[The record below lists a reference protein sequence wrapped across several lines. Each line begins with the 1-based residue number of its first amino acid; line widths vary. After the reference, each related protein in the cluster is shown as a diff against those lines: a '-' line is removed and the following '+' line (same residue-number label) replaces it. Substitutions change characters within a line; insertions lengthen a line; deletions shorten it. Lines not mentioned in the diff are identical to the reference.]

1 MVKSRGDRKRRTVVR
16 GGRHTTYAPP
26 SQLALATVVSDFG
39 FLTRT
44 STASEC
50 PSRLATKGLANIRS
64 IFAAFKARVLS
75 LARANGCSSGSR
87 FLEVGVG
94 SPGRIGR
101 CVDGSC
107 CSTEIFCPR
116 VGSHSM
122 RGRQVICRRSRWAYH
137 HDRCNG

>member
-1 MVKSRGDRKRRTVVR
+1 MSSQFKMSTVIQGWSSLRDGRSKR
-16 GGRHTTYAPP
+16 GGKGIHDVYTPP
-26 SQLALATVVSDFG
+26 FQLALATVVNDFG

-44 STASEC
+44 STESEC

-75 LARANGCSSGSR
+75 RARANGCINGFR

-101 CVDGSC
+101 
-107 CSTEIFCPR
+107 
-116 VGSHSM
+116 
-122 RGRQVICRRSRWAYH
+122 
-137 HDRCNG
+137 

>member
-1 MVKSRGDRKRRTVVR
+1 MVKTQGQNGGEGTKR
-16 GGRHTTYAPP
+16 TYTPP
-26 SQLALATVVSDFG
+26 FQLALATVVNDFG

-75 LARANGCSSGSR
+75 RARANGCINGSR
-87 FLEVGVG
+87 FLDVGVG

-101 CVDGSC
+101 CVRDHAEAQRF
-107 CSTEIFCPR
+107 STRTEVAR
-116 VGSHSM
+116 V
-122 RGRQVICRRSRWAYH
+122 
-137 HDRCNG
+137 

>member
-1 MVKSRGDRKRRTVVR
+1 MSNQFKVSTAIQGWSSSRGEGRER
-16 GGRHTTYAPP
+16 GKKDVMYTPP
-26 SQLALATVVSDFG
+26 FQLALATVVSDFG

-75 LARANGCSSGSR
+75 RARANGCINGFR

-101 CVDGSC
+101 
-107 CSTEIFCPR
+107 
-116 VGSHSM
+116 
-122 RGRQVICRRSRWAYH
+122 
-137 HDRCNG
+137 